1 MPSTN
6 LSGSNI
12 FDPDLEEQ
20 TPAQD
25 IMTEGIMQIAGG
37 IETVVQQ
44 LQLQVVL
51 WCLSLMPW
59 DDRDELHVLH
69 RGTRAATAAAAASVS
84 ILMRSHDCH
93 ELHFL
98 RRGRRAATAA
108 AGSALVSIT
117 VCLHDC
123 ESMLQLL
130 RVAATATATGSSDS
144 AFNLTCMTGGYCSG
158 R

>member
-51 WCLSLMPW
+51 WCLSLMPGMIVMSCMCCI
-59 DDRDELHVLH
+59 E
-69 RGTRAATAAAAASVS
+69 
-84 ILMRSHDCH
+84 
-93 ELHFL
+93 
-98 RRGRRAATAA
+98 
-108 AGSALVSIT
+108 ALVQQ
-117 VCLHDC
+117 
-123 ESMLQLL
+123 LQLQL
-130 RVAATATATGSSDS
+130 PQCRS
-144 AFNLTCMTGGYCSG
+144 
-158 R
+158 